1 MLEIVGE
8 TQVFLLA
15 NRQEADSS
23 SNPKQEVE
31 FAATTKI
38 LAMSHTNF
46 SMCFVSSPFFEV
58 STGAQL
64 KVSHIYK

>member
-15 NRQEADSS
+15 NRQEADLS

-31 FAATTKI
+31 FAATAKI
-38 LAMSHTNF
+38 LEMSRTNF
-46 SMCFVSSPFFEV
+46 SM
-58 STGAQL
+58 
-64 KVSHIYK
+64 